1 MRGFTI
7 NHPQNVI
14 AEAREL
20 SLDELQNI
28 AGGNGLNPKD
38 RSGSAILHSRLS
50 GNSGINAG
58 PRTVWREGVL
68 HAQEEISRSPTSAAQ
83 A

>member
-38 RSGSAILHSRLS
+38 ILM
-50 GNSGINAG
+50 A
-58 PRTVWREGVL
+58 T
-68 HAQEEISRSPTSAAQ
+68 SPASQSTNGLNPKDILMQ
-83 A
+83 